1 MIKKLHIA
9 YIFTFFGF
17 IHSFAQERYN
27 SLIYEGNN
35 QFDKENYERSSSKLM
50 KALEKNP
57 KEFSAHYNLGN
68 ALYKQKKYDEAK
80 AEYEKASSL
89 AKNKADQSAALY
101 NHGNAFMQTEQYDKA
116 AEFYKKALKADP
128 YNEDIRRNYGIAK
141 MKQQS
146 QKNQN
151 PKDQPQNQNQSQE
164 QKGDEPKTGEGQQD
178 PKNPTKDQKGQQ
190 QNGKDGNEKQ
200 GNGKNPNPNTNN
212 NKGKMP
218 KDQHDAIMNRIEGRE
233 QETARKILN
242 KNSYSMPQSNE
253 KDW

>member
-1 MIKKLHIA
+1 MIKQLHIA

-17 IHSFAQERYN
+17 IHSFAQESYN
-27 SLIYEGNN
+27 SLIYEGNK
-35 QFDKENYERSSSKLM
+35 QFDRKNYERSAAQLM

-89 AKNKADQSAALY
+89 AQNKADQSAALY
-101 NHGNAFMQTEQYDKA
+101 NQGNALMQTEQYEKA
-116 AEFYKKALKADP
+116 AEFYKKALKAAP

-146 QKNQN
+146 HQNQKEE
-151 PKDQPQNQNQSQE
+151 PQNQNQSQD
-164 QKGDEPKTGEGQQD
+164 QKGDNQKNGEGKENS
-178 PKNPTKDQKGQQ
+178 KNQNKNQKGQQ
-190 QNGKDGNEKQ
+190 KNGSQGNENQ
-200 GNGKNPNPNTNN
+200 GQGQQEPNPKTND

-218 KDQHDAIMNRIEGRE
+218 KEQHNAIMNRIEGKE